1 MNYKII
7 ASCSTGNATILKDII
22 LIDCG
27 VSFKRLEKYYR
38 KLKLVL
44 LTHIHSDHFNKKTI
58 TKLALERPTLR
69 FACCEWLV
77 NTLTECGVN
86 IRNIDVLQIG
96 SKYDYRLFKISPI
109 KLYHDVPQCG
119 YRVFFEDY
127 KVFYATDTRTLEGI
141 SAKDY
146 DLYLVEANYE
156 DEELDER
163 IRKKQ
168 EQQQYCYEYRARQ
181 THLSKGQAV
190 DFLLQNMGDNSE
202 YVFMHEHIER
212 GKNEKS
218 I

>member
-58 TKLALERPTLR
+58 TRLALERPTLR

-86 IRNIDVLQIG
+86 IGNIDVLQIG

-127 KVFYATDTRTLEGI
+127 KVFYATDTKTLEGI

-202 YVFMHEHIER
+202 YVFMHEHVER